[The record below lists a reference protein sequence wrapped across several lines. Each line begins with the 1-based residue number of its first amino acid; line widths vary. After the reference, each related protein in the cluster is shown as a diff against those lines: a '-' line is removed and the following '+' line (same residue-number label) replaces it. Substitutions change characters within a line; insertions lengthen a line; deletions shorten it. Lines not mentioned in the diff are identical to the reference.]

1 MRIHSD
7 DADAAAMEI
16 MGVDQHP
23 QHHSD
28 DGARGVAAVACAT
41 RDIVDDDNDAADAG
55 PAIARDGP
63 GPITTTN
70 TTQHHQ
76 PLPLQQ
82 PQAPTTEQQQSSSS
96 SSSSPP
102 PTGAPSAVP
111 SILSGAP
118 SWLFAHPLMSTLF
131 GDQHQQQ
138 QQRRAGE
145 SSSSSSNSGGAIP
158 AAGSASTTAAPQL
171 VVSLSSSSPPPSSSS
186 ITTPILAHDRH
197 RGRSD
202 DVEEE
207 PGRHDDNDNNCSNDK
222 DSINVTNKATNVIA
236 LTRTHFSS
244 PESRRYHAL
253 HNDEEEYIYQ
263 PPQPHSNNDDIHH
276 GSMAMMGHFGTFS
289 TSEDATAASSGDNPK
304 HNSSSSDLL
313 LTHTYP
319 LTLQRSASSAF
330 GCPYSSITS
339 PSSSF
344 CTFKTRAR
352 VRTLSN
358 SGYSDPGAS
367 AFRPVWR

>member
-7 DADAAAMEI
+7 DADAAAAMEI

-70 TTQHHQ
+70 TAQHHQ
-76 PLPLQQ
+76 PLQQ

-96 SSSSPP
+96 SSSPP
-102 PTGAPSAVP
+102 PAGAPSPSAVP

-131 GDQHQQQ
+131 GDQHQVQ

-145 SSSSSSNSGGAIP
+145 SSSSSSSGAI
-158 AAGSASTTAAPQL
+158 SASTTAAPQL
-171 VVSLSSSSPPPSSSS
+171 VVSLSSSPPPPSSSS

-207 PGRHDDNDNNCSNDK
+207 PGHYGTSVNDK
-222 DSINVTNKATNVIA
+222 DSINVNKATNVIA

-253 HNDEEEYIYQ
+253 HNDNEEEYIYQ

-276 GSMAMMGHFGTFS
+276 GSMAMMGRHFGTFS
-289 TSEDATAASSGDNPK
+289 TKNEDATTTASSGDNPK
-304 HNSSSSDLL
+304 HNSSSSDLF

-330 GCPYSSITS
+330 GCPYSSTS

>member
-7 DADAAAMEI
+7 DAYAAAMEI
-16 MGVDQHP
+16 MGVDDQHP

-28 DGARGVAAVACAT
+28 DGARGVAAVVACAT
-41 RDIVDDDNDAADAG
+41 RDVVDDDNDAADAG

-76 PLPLQQ
+76 PLQQ

-102 PTGAPSAVP
+102 PAGAPSPSAVP

-131 GDQHQQQ
+131 GDQHQVQ

-145 SSSSSSNSGGAIP
+145 SSSSSGAI
-158 AAGSASTTAAPQL
+158 SASTTAAPQL

-207 PGRHDDNDNNCSNDK
+207 PGHYGTSVNDK
-222 DSINVTNKATNVIA
+222 DSINVNKATNVIA

-253 HNDEEEYIYQ
+253 HNDNEEEYIYQ

-276 GSMAMMGHFGTFS
+276 GSMAMMGRHFGTFS
-289 TSEDATAASSGDNPK
+289 TKNEDATTTASSGDNPK
-304 HNSSSSDLL
+304 HNSSSSDLF

-330 GCPYSSITS
+330 GCPYSSTTS
-339 PSSSF
+339 PSSSSF

>member
-28 DGARGVAAVACAT
+28 DGARGVAAVVACAT
-41 RDIVDDDNDAADAG
+41 RDVVDDDNDAADAG

-70 TTQHHQ
+70 TAQHHQ
-76 PLPLQQ
+76 PLQQ

-96 SSSSPP
+96 SSSPP
-102 PTGAPSAVP
+102 PAGAPSPSAVP

-131 GDQHQQQ
+131 GDQHQVQ

-145 SSSSSSNSGGAIP
+145 SSSSSGAI
-158 AAGSASTTAAPQL
+158 SASTTAAPQL

-207 PGRHDDNDNNCSNDK
+207 PGRHDDNDNNCINDK
-222 DSINVTNKATNVIA
+222 DSINVNKATNVIA

-263 PPQPHSNNDDIHH
+263 PPQQPHSNNDDIHH
-276 GSMAMMGHFGTFS
+276 GSMAMMGRHFGTFS
-289 TSEDATAASSGDNPK
+289 TKNEDATTTASSGDNPK
-304 HNSSSSDLL
+304 HNSSSSDLF

-330 GCPYSSITS
+330 GCPYSSTS

-344 CTFKTRAR
+344 CPFKTRAR

>member
-7 DADAAAMEI
+7 DADAAAAMEI

-70 TTQHHQ
+70 TAQHHQ
-76 PLPLQQ
+76 PLQQ

-96 SSSSPP
+96 SSSPP
-102 PTGAPSAVP
+102 PAGAPSAVP

-131 GDQHQQQ
+131 GDQHQAQ

-145 SSSSSSNSGGAIP
+145 SSSSSSSGAI
-158 AAGSASTTAAPQL
+158 SASTTAAPQL

-207 PGRHDDNDNNCSNDK
+207 PGHYGTSVNDK
-222 DSINVTNKATNVIA
+222 DSINVNKATNVIA

-263 PPQPHSNNDDIHH
+263 PPQQPHSNNDDIHH

-330 GCPYSSITS
+330 GCPYSSTS